1 MERLPVTG
9 SALVP
14 VTTGT
19 SYGVLRSW
27 YLRLQKRSLTLLSH
41 PLLAHFL
48 ACMINKNAAVTSALK
63 IWFSF
68 LAAVSR
74 ACGNIHG
81 IGSPLSHL
89 SLSPLSHAHSHFLL
103 ARCFAM
109 RFSTSSLFFA
119 FTAAGESSASIPL
132 SSA

>member
-1 MERLPVTG
+1 MINRNRIMNVKIYGTTTSYG
-9 SALVP
+9 VCAWYP

-63 IWFSF
+63 IWVLVPYSSSF
-68 LAAVSR
+68 PRL
-74 ACGNIHG
+74 
-81 IGSPLSHL
+81 
-89 SLSPLSHAHSHFLL
+89 
-103 ARCFAM
+103 
-109 RFSTSSLFFA
+109 
-119 FTAAGESSASIPL
+119 
-132 SSA
+132 